1 MTSVSA
7 ARVILTLPEPVR
19 SGETMTLTEPVS
31 SGETMTLTEP
41 VSSGETMTSVSSGHI
56 ILTPTQPV
64 SSLRPE
70 QGSNLIP
77 SGEKSGAVPTELLKV
92 CNMGGWS
99 TAFVDPTSFLIVL
112 SVPVSQPLN
121 HP

>member
-7 ARVILTLPEPVR
+7 
-19 SGETMTLTEPVS
+19 
-31 SGETMTLTEP
+31 
-41 VSSGETMTSVSSGHI
+41 GHI

-112 SVPVSQPLN
+112 SDPVSQSLN
-121 HP
+121 HPLALVWDSGGIVFVPVRYSYLSCLLNPK